1 MDFMIFAA
9 NKTSSKLEMNATQ
22 ALNHTVQR
30 LLDIYDPGESLS
42 ITSIV
47 LEDAFGIKPGQISTK
62 IKFEREQMAQL
73 EAIVQRLLAHEPV
86 QYVMGQAAFYGYR
99 FKVTPA
105 VLIPRQETEESVH
118 WVLETCKQHPEIRR
132 ILDIGTGSGCI
143 PISIKKRRPD
153 LEVHALDVS
162 ADALEV
168 AKENAARLAAE
179 VHFYEVNILEKKAW
193 KPLPK
198 FDLIVSNPPYV
209 TQDER
214 PILPKNV
221 IDFEP
226 HLALF
231 AGGNDAQRFVKK
243 IAEFGTKHLSPG
255 GWLFLETNEFY
266 VPISSEILTK
276 NGYVQ
281 VETRKDLNGRDRM
294 ICGQMP

>member
-1 MDFMIFAA
+1 MTTA
-9 NKTSSKLEMNATQ
+9 Q
-22 ALNHTVQR
+22 ALKHTVQP

-42 ITSIV
+42 IASIV
-47 LEDAFGIKPGQISTK
+47 LEDAFGIKPAQISTK
-62 IKFEREQMAQL
+62 SKLDNEQVAQL
-73 EAIVQRLLAHEPV
+73 NSIIQRLLAHEPV
-86 QYVMGQAAFYGYR
+86 QYVMGQASFYGYR

-118 WVLETCKQHPEIRR
+118 WVLETAKQYPHIRS

-153 LEVHALDVS
+153 LNVHALDVS
-162 ADALEV
+162 AAALEV
-168 AKENAARLAAE
+168 AQENARTLGAE

-209 TQDER
+209 TEDER

-221 IDFEP
+221 VDFEP

-243 IAEFGTKHLSPG
+243 IAEFGGKHLNPG

-266 VPISSEILTK
+266 VPISAEVLTK
-276 NGYVQ
+276 YGYVE

-294 ICGQMP
+294 ICGKRS

>member
-1 MDFMIFAA
+1 MTTA
-9 NKTSSKLEMNATQ
+9 Q
-22 ALNHTVQR
+22 ALKHTVQP

-42 ITSIV
+42 IASIV
-47 LEDAFGIKPGQISTK
+47 LEDAFGIKPAQISAK
-62 IKFEREQMAQL
+62 SKLDNEQVVRL
-73 EAIVQRLLAHEPV
+73 NSIIQRLLAHEPV

-118 WVLETCKQHPEIRR
+118 WVLETAKQYPHIRS

-153 LEVHALDVS
+153 LDVHALDVS
-162 ADALEV
+162 AAALEV
-168 AKENAARLAAE
+168 AQENARTLGAE
-179 VHFYEVNILEKKAW
+179 VHFCEVNILDKKAW
-193 KPLPK
+193 KSLPK

-209 TQDER
+209 TEDER

-221 IDFEP
+221 VDFEP

-243 IAEFGTKHLSPG
+243 IAEFGTKHLNPG

-266 VPISSEILTK
+266 VPISAEVLAK
-276 NGYVQ
+276 NGYVE

-294 ICGQMP
+294 ICGKRS

>member
-1 MDFMIFAA
+1 
-9 NKTSSKLEMNATQ
+9 MNASQ
-22 ALNHTVQR
+22 ALNHIVQR
-30 LLDIYDPGESLS
+30 LLDLYDPGESLS
-42 ITSIV
+42 IAAIV

-62 IKFEREQMAQL
+62 IKLDKEQTSKL
-73 EAIVQRLLAHEPV
+73 ESIVQRLLRHEPV

-118 WVLETCKQHPEIRR
+118 WMLATCKENPEIQR

-143 PISIKKRRPD
+143 PVSIKKRRPD

-168 AKENAARLAAE
+168 AKENAQNLRAE

-221 IDFEP
+221 VDFEP

-243 IAEFGTKHLSPG
+243 IAEFGTQHLNPG

-266 VPISSEILTK
+266 VPISAQVLESY
-276 NGYVQ
+276 GYKE
-281 VETRKDLNGRDRM
+281 VETRQDLNGRDRM
-294 ICGQMP
+294 ICGRWPL

>member
-1 MDFMIFAA
+1 MTTA
-9 NKTSSKLEMNATQ
+9 Q
-22 ALNHTVQR
+22 ALKHTVQP

-42 ITSIV
+42 IASIV
-47 LEDAFGIKPGQISTK
+47 LEDAFGIKPAQISTK
-62 IKFEREQMAQL
+62 SKLDNEQVAQL
-73 EAIVQRLLAHEPV
+73 NSIIQRLLAHEPV
-86 QYVMGQAAFYGYR
+86 QYVMGQASFYGYR

-118 WVLETCKQHPEIRR
+118 WVLETAKQYPQIRS

-153 LEVHALDVS
+153 LDVHALDVS
-162 ADALEV
+162 AAALEV
-168 AKENAARLAAE
+168 AQENARTLCAE

-209 TQDER
+209 TEDER

-221 IDFEP
+221 VDFEP

-243 IAEFGTKHLSPG
+243 IAEFGAKHLNSG

-266 VPISSEILTK
+266 VPISAEVLTK
-276 NGYVQ
+276 YGYVE

-294 ICGQMP
+294 ICGKRS

>member
-1 MDFMIFAA
+1 MT
-9 NKTSSKLEMNATQ
+9 TSQ
-22 ALNHTVQR
+22 ALKHIVQP
-30 LLDIYDPGESLS
+30 LLDIYDPGEALS
-42 ITSIV
+42 IASIV
-47 LEDAFGIKPGQISTK
+47 LEDAFGVKPNQISAKTK
-62 IKFEREQMAQL
+62 FDKEQIAKL
-73 EAIVQRLLAHEPV
+73 DAIIQRLLAHEPV

-105 VLIPRQETEESVH
+105 VLIPRPETEESVR
-118 WVLETCKQHPEIRR
+118 WVLETAKQLPEIHAV
-132 ILDIGTGSGCI
+132 LDIGTGSGCI
-143 PISIKKRRPD
+143 PISLKKRRPD
-153 LEVHALDVS
+153 LDVHALDVS

-168 AKENAARLAAE
+168 AKENALKHNADVR
-179 VHFYEVNILEKKAW
+179 FYEVNILDKKAW

-221 IDFEP
+221 LDYEP

-243 IAEFGTKHLSPG
+243 IAEFGKNHLNPG

-266 VPISSEILTK
+266 VPISAQILEK
-276 NGYVQ
+276 HGYVQ
-281 VETRKDLNGRDRM
+281 VETKQDLNGRDRM
-294 ICGQMP
+294 ICGLRK

>member
-1 MDFMIFAA
+1 MTTA
-9 NKTSSKLEMNATQ
+9 Q
-22 ALNHTVQR
+22 ALKHTVQP

-42 ITSIV
+42 IASIV
-47 LEDAFGIKPGQISTK
+47 LEDAFGIKPAQVSSK
-62 IKFEREQMAQL
+62 SKLDNEQVTRL
-73 EAIVQRLLAHEPV
+73 NSIIQRLLAHEPV

-118 WVLETCKQHPEIRR
+118 WVLETCKQYPEIRS

-143 PISIKKRRPD
+143 PVSIKKRKPD

-162 ADALEV
+162 TAALEV
-168 AKENAARLAAE
+168 AQENAQTLGAQ
-179 VHFYEVNILEKKAW
+179 VHFYEVNILDKKAW
-193 KPLPK
+193 KQLPK

-209 TQDER
+209 TEDER
-214 PILPKNV
+214 RILPKNV
-221 IDFEP
+221 VDFEP

-243 IAEFGTKHLSPG
+243 IAEFGKTHLNPG

-266 VPISSEILTK
+266 VPISSEVLIK
-276 NGYVQ
+276 NGYVE

-294 ICGQMP
+294 ICGRKK

>member
-1 MDFMIFAA
+1 MTTA
-9 NKTSSKLEMNATQ
+9 Q
-22 ALNHTVQR
+22 ALKHTVQP

-42 ITSIV
+42 IASIV
-47 LEDAFGIKPGQISTK
+47 LEDAFGIKPAQISAKTK
-62 IKFEREQMAQL
+62 LDNEQVAQL
-73 EAIVQRLLAHEPV
+73 NSIIQRLLAHEPV

-99 FKVTPA
+99 FKVNPA

-118 WVLETCKQHPEIRR
+118 WVLETCKQYPEIHS

-153 LEVHALDVS
+153 LDVHALDVS
-162 ADALEV
+162 AAALEV
-168 AKENAARLAAE
+168 AQENAQALGAD
-179 VHFYEVNILEKKAW
+179 VHFYEVNILDKKAW
-193 KPLPK
+193 KQLPK

-209 TQDER
+209 TEDER

-221 IDFEP
+221 VDYEP

-243 IAEFGTKHLSPG
+243 IAEFGVKHLNPG

-266 VPISSEILTK
+266 VPISAEVLAK
-276 NGYVQ
+276 NGYVE

-294 ICGQMP
+294 ICGKRS

>member
-1 MDFMIFAA
+1 M
-9 NKTSSKLEMNATQ
+9 TATL
-22 ALNHTVQR
+22 ALKHIVQQ

-42 ITSIV
+42 IASIV
-47 LEDAFGIKPGQISTK
+47 LEDAFGIKPSQISTK
-62 IKFEREQMAQL
+62 IKL
-73 EAIVQRLLAHEPV
+73 EKSQITELDAIIQRLLAHEPV
-86 QYVMGQAAFYGYR
+86 QYVMGQAAFYGLR

-105 VLIPRQETEESVH
+105 VLIPRPETEESVH
-118 WVLETCKQHPEIRR
+118 WVLETCKQHPEIRS

-143 PISIKKRRPD
+143 PVTIKKRRPD
-153 LEVHALDVS
+153 LDVHALDVS
-162 ADALEV
+162 TAALEV
-168 AKENAARLAAE
+168 ATENASKLNTD
-179 VHFYEVNILEKKAW
+179 VHFYEVNILDKKAW
-193 KPLPK
+193 KALPK

-243 IAEFGTKHLSPG
+243 IAEFGTKHLNPG

-266 VPISSEILTK
+266 VPISSEILAK
-276 NGYVQ
+276 YGYVE
-281 VETRKDLNGRDRM
+281 VETRQDLNKRDRM
-294 ICGQMP
+294 ICGRRPF